1 MQNPKFDTGRQINIF
16 LVEDHPIFRHG
27 LRELIEQNSSFHV
40 CGEADSVG
48 TAWSMIEKNQPDL
61 VVVDISLSGRGGLEL
76 TRMLKDEY
84 PQLPTLVLSMYEES
98 IYAERALQAGA
109 RGYIM
114 KHETANLII
123 DAIQQVCA
131 GKVYLS
137 AKMTNELLTKMV
149 GGTVA
154 ANVEH
159 LDIAQLTNRELEVFE
174 FIGIGK
180 TTREISDDLCL
191 SPKTIG
197 TYRERIKEKMNFRN
211 SAELT
216 HRAVQWVEVRN
227 NQKDDA

>member
-1 MQNPKFDTGRQINIF
+1 MRNIKFDADRQVNIF

-27 LRELIEQNSSFHV
+27 LRELIEQDPSFHV

-48 TAWSMIEKNQPDL
+48 TAWSMIEKIQPDL
-61 VVVDISLSGRGGLEL
+61 VVVDISLAGRGGLEL
-76 TRMLKDEY
+76 TRMLKEEY
-84 PQLPTLVLSMYEES
+84 PQLPTLVLSMHEES

-123 DAIQQVCA
+123 DAISQVCA

-149 GGTVA
+149 GGTVTA
-154 ANVEH
+154 KVEH

-174 FIGIGK
+174 LIGIGK
-180 TTREISDDLCL
+180 TTREISDELCL

-227 NQKDDA
+227 SQKDDT